1 MAPFRGLAF
10 YHLLTYPFLM
20 SVFTKIVSV
29 LSLFKQAIKGE
40 QQSFTDGS
48 INRAIF
54 MLSIPMILEMAMESL
69 LAVVDIFFI
78 SRLNDNDAV
87 TAVGLTESIIAIVY
101 SIAMGLG
108 MAATAMVA
116 RRIGEKDGP
125 GAAVAAVNTMYIGVV
140 VSIAIGAAGIL
151 FHKEI
156 LRMMGASENI
166 IKVGS
171 NYTLW
176 MLGGNLTIVSLF
188 LVNAIFR
195 GAGNAAIA
203 MHSLWIANIL
213 NMILDPILIFGWGF
227 IPAMG
232 VEGAAIATN
241 IGRAAGVIYQL
252 YYLAGDRGI
261 IKIHKDNIHYERD
274 IVIRLL
280 KVSAGNIG
288 QFLISTASW
297 LFLARIIVNFGSAA
311 FAGYQYAIRIIIFT
325 ILPSWGMANAAA
337 TLVGQNLGAQQ
348 PERAEKSVW
357 TAGFLNM
364 VFLGFISISFY
375 FLSEP
380 IMRVFSAD
388 VEVIRFGT
396 ECLRIVAFGYVFYG
410 YGMVI
415 IQAINGAGDTTTP
428 TILNLCGY
436 WFFQIPL
443 AYMMSMKWGFGA
455 SGAFWAIAIA
465 ESAMAVAAI
474 LIFRQGK
481 WKLVKI

>member
-1 MAPFRGLAF
+1 MN
-10 YHLLTYPFLM
+10 
-20 SVFTKIVSV
+20 VFTKTAS
-29 LSLFKQAIKGE
+29 LFNLFKQAVKGD
-40 QQSFTDGS
+40 QQNFTEGS

-87 TAVGLTESIIAIVY
+87 TAVGLTESVNARVY
-101 SIAMGLG
+101 SLAMGLG

-125 GAAVAAVNTMYIGVV
+125 GAAVAAVNALYIGLM
-140 VSIAIGAAGIL
+140 VSLIISLSGIL
-151 FHKEI
+151 FYKDI
-156 LRMMGASENI
+156 LRLMGASENI
-166 IKVGS
+166 VAVGS
-171 NYTLW
+171 GYTLW
-176 MLGGNLTIVSLF
+176 MLGGNFTIVSLF

-213 NMILDPILIFGWGF
+213 NMVLDPLLIFGWGPV
-227 IPAMG
+227 PAMG

-241 IGRAAGVIYQL
+241 IGRGAGVLYQL
-252 YYLAGDRGI
+252 YYLAGDKGI
-261 IKIHKDNIHYERD
+261 IKIHRENIKIDRD
-274 IVIRLL
+274 IITRLL
-280 KVSAGNIG
+280 NVSAGNVG

-311 FAGYQYAIRIIIFT
+311 FAGYQFAIRIIIFT

-337 TLVGQNLGAQQ
+337 TLVGQNLGAKQ

-364 VFLGFISISFY
+364 VFLGLISITFY
-375 FLSEP
+375 FVSEP
-380 IMRVFSAD
+380 VMGFFSSNA
-388 VEVIRFGT
+388 EVIRFGT
-396 ECLRIVAFGYVFYG
+396 QCLRIVAFGYVFYG

-415 IQAINGAGDTTTP
+415 IQALNGAGDSKTP
-428 TILNLCGY
+428 TILNLFGY
-436 WFFQIPL
+436 WLFQIPL
-443 AYMMSMKWGFGA
+443 AYVMSMKMNFGA

-474 LIFRQGK
+474 IIFRQGK
-481 WKLVKI
+481 WKTVKI

>member
-1 MAPFRGLAF
+1 
-10 YHLLTYPFLM
+10 M

-29 LSLFKQAIKGE
+29 LSLFKQAVKGE
-40 QQSFTDGS
+40 QQSFTEGS

-140 VSIAIGAAGIL
+140 VSVIIGALGVL
-151 FHKEI
+151 FHKDI
-156 LRMMGASENI
+156 LRVMGASENI
-166 IKVGS
+166 IRVGS
-171 NYTLW
+171 GYTLW

-213 NMILDPILIFGWGF
+213 NMILDPVLIFGLGP

-232 VEGAAIATN
+232 VEGAAVATN
-241 IGRAAGVIYQL
+241 IGRAAGVAYQL
-252 YYLAGDRGI
+252 YFLAGEKGI
-261 IKIHKDNIHYERD
+261 IKIHKDNIHYEKE

-311 FAGYQYAIRIIIFT
+311 FAGYQFAIRIIIFT

-364 VFLGFISISFY
+364 IFLGFISIAFY
-375 FLSEP
+375 FLSEA
-380 IMRVFSAD
+380 IMGIFSEDAD
-388 VEVIRFGT
+388 VILFGT
-396 ECLRIVAFGYVFYG
+396 QCLRIVAFGYVFYG

-428 TILNLCGY
+428 TILNLFGY
-436 WFFQIPL
+436 WCFQIPL
-443 AYMMSMKWGFGA
+443 AYMMSTKWGFGA

-474 LIFRQGK
+474 IIFRQGK

>member
-1 MAPFRGLAF
+1 MN
-10 YHLLTYPFLM
+10 
-20 SVFTKIVSV
+20 VFTKTAS
-29 LSLFKQAIKGE
+29 LFNLFKQAVKGD
-40 QQSFTDGS
+40 QQNFTEGS

-87 TAVGLTESIIAIVY
+87 TAVGLTESVNAIVY
-101 SIAMGLG
+101 SLAMGLG

-125 GAAVAAVNTMYIGVV
+125 GAAVAAVNALYIGLM
-140 VSIAIGAAGIL
+140 VSVIISLSGIL
-151 FHKEI
+151 FYKDI
-156 LRMMGASENI
+156 LRLMGASENI
-166 IKVGS
+166 VAVGS
-171 NYTLW
+171 GYTLW
-176 MLGGNLTIVSLF
+176 MLGGNFTIVALF

-213 NMILDPILIFGWGF
+213 NMVLDPLLIFGWGPV
-227 IPAMG
+227 PAMG

-241 IGRAAGVIYQL
+241 IGRGAGVLYQL
-252 YYLAGDRGI
+252 YYLAGDKGI
-261 IKIHKDNIHYERD
+261 IKIHRENIKIDRD
-274 IVIRLL
+274 IITRLL
-280 KVSAGNIG
+280 NVSAGNVG

-311 FAGYQYAIRIIIFT
+311 FAGYQFAIRIIIFT

-337 TLVGQNLGAQQ
+337 TLVGQNLGAKQ

-364 VFLGFISISFY
+364 VFLGLISITFY
-375 FLSEP
+375 FVSEP
-380 IMRVFSAD
+380 VMGFFSSNA
-388 VEVIRFGT
+388 EVIRFGT
-396 ECLRIVAFGYVFYG
+396 QCLRIVAFGYVFYG

-415 IQAINGAGDTTTP
+415 IQALNGAGDSKTP
-428 TILNLCGY
+428 TILNLFGY
-436 WFFQIPL
+436 WLFQIPL
-443 AYMMSMKWGFGA
+443 AYVMSMKMNFGA

-474 LIFRQGK
+474 IIFRQGK
-481 WKLVKI
+481 WKTVKI

>member
-1 MAPFRGLAF
+1 MN
-10 YHLLTYPFLM
+10 
-20 SVFTKIVSV
+20 VFTKTAS
-29 LSLFKQAIKGE
+29 LFNLFKQAVKGD
-40 QQSFTDGS
+40 QQNFTEGS

-87 TAVGLTESIIAIVY
+87 TAVGLTESVNAIVY
-101 SIAMGLG
+101 SLAMGLG

-125 GAAVAAVNTMYIGVV
+125 GAAVAAVNALYIGLM
-140 VSIAIGAAGIL
+140 VSVIISLSGIL
-151 FHKEI
+151 FYKDI
-156 LRMMGASENI
+156 LRLMGASENI
-166 IKVGS
+166 VAVGS
-171 NYTLW
+171 GYTLW
-176 MLGGNLTIVSLF
+176 MLGGNFTIVALF

-213 NMILDPILIFGWGF
+213 NMVLDPLLIFGWGPV
-227 IPAMG
+227 PAMG

-241 IGRAAGVIYQL
+241 IGRGAGVLYQL
-252 YYLAGDRGI
+252 YYLAGDKGI
-261 IKIHKDNIHYERD
+261 IKIHRENIKIDQD
-274 IVIRLL
+274 IIIRLL
-280 KVSAGNIG
+280 KVSAGNVG

-311 FAGYQYAIRIIIFT
+311 FAGYQFAIRIIIFT

-337 TLVGQNLGAQQ
+337 TLVGQNLGAKQ

-364 VFLGFISISFY
+364 VFLGLISITFY
-375 FLSEP
+375 FVSEP
-380 IMRVFSAD
+380 VMGFFSSNA
-388 VEVIRFGT
+388 EVIRFGT
-396 ECLRIVAFGYVFYG
+396 QCLRIVAFGYVFYG

-415 IQAINGAGDTTTP
+415 IQALNGAGDSKTP
-428 TILNLCGY
+428 TILNLFGY
-436 WFFQIPL
+436 WLFQIPL
-443 AYMMSMKWGFGA
+443 AYVMSMKMSFGA

-474 LIFRQGK
+474 IIFRQGK
-481 WKLVKI
+481 WKTVKI